1 MLAEMKNQMTD
12 VQAGRITVETLARQR
27 LDRLTRKNPAV
38 NAVVEYHPDELILQA
53 QSLDR
58 QLAAG

>member
-1 MLAEMKNQMTD
+1 MLEEMKNQMTD

-53 QSLDR
+53 Q
-58 QLAAG
+58 